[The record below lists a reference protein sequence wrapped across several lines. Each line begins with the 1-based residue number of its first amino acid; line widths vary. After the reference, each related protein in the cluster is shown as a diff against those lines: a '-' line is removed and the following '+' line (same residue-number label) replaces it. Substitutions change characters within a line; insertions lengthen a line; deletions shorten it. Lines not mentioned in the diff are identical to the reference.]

1 MEIYL
6 LYRGGYMIKSFTF
19 SCLTAR
25 QLPRFTKEGDVMK
38 KGRSTFAA
46 ALSCALL
53 LTLGISCCSEKSQAR
68 EDLPENWSVEPPEY
82 HSKSLPATMESLTF
96 PAMIEGKEYRLEA
109 MVYRPKGADKH
120 PLIVFSHGRNG
131 KNPPRDPSTINWY
144 QSVCLSL
151 ASEGYAVVYFV
162 RRGYGNSEG
171 EDSELL
177 DTAVLSGLEAAKD
190 YRAAVEYWSGKEFV
204 LPGKVVLMGQSQG
217 GWSVLACAS
226 VPIEGVVGVVN
237 ISGGTNYLSMG
248 SGRINGD
255 VQDHWVAG
263 CGELG
268 ATARVPS
275 QWIYSENDKS
285 ISGPTA
291 ERMFIAYTGAGAKAN
306 MLMLPPFGN
315 DGHGI
320 VSNPVL
326 FMGSIMEFFS
336 TMSF

>member
-1 MEIYL
+1 MPRISYSD
-6 LYRGGYMIKSFTF
+6 GMIVRSSMIVAVLSSALFLVLGF
-19 SCLTAR
+19 SCNSGSD
-25 QLPRFTKEGDVMK
+25 QPG
-38 KGRSTFAA
+38 
-46 ALSCALL
+46 
-53 LTLGISCCSEKSQAR
+53 
-68 EDLPENWSVEPPEY
+68 EDLPDNWSVEAPEY
-82 HSKSLPATMESLTF
+82 HSKSMPTMKERVIF
-96 PAMIEGKEYRLEA
+96 PANIEGKEYRLEA
-109 MVYRPKGADKH
+109 MLYRPENADKH

-131 KNPPRDPSTINWY
+131 KNPPRDYTMVNWY
-144 QSVCLSL
+144 ESLFLQL
-151 ASEGYAVVYFV
+151 ASEGYVVVYFM

-177 DTAVLSGLEAAKD
+177 DTAVECGLEAAKD
-190 YRAAVEYWSGKEFV
+190 YQAAVEYWSGKEFV

-217 GWSVLACAS
+217 GWAVLGCAS

-237 ISGGTNYLSMG
+237 ISGGTNYRSMG
-248 SGRINGD
+248 TGKITSD
-255 VQDHWVAG
+255 VQDHWVEG

-275 QWIYSENDKS
+275 QWIYSRNDKA

-291 ERMFIAYTGAGAKAN
+291 ERMFIAYTQAGAEAH

-320 VSNPVL
+320 VLNPEL

-336 TMSF
+336 TIGF